1 MAGRSRKPGL
11 GRNTWGRKG
20 VAGSEALTHG
30 TMNEIEFLGKTQMV
44 HVKIPNN
51 LAPIIV
57 EVTPERE
64 YRIGYSQRKTQRT
77 NRNSKQEI
85 VNRA

>member
-1 MAGRSRKPGL
+1 ML
-11 GRNTWGRKG
+11 GRKG

-30 TMNEIEFLGKTQMV
+30 IMDEIEFLGKTQMV

-51 LAPIIV
+51 AAPIIA
-57 EVTPERE
+57 EVSPERE
-64 YRIGYSQRKTQRT
+64 YRIDYSHRKIQRN